1 MHENITA
8 SQFMNVCIVE
18 DSIHIQERLRNMIE
32 QFPEIHISSIA
43 GDLATANQVILKR
56 NEFVDQQETL
66 QAVILDTQLPD
77 GNSLALLKTIKTVSP
92 QIKVVVFSNHA
103 DEECRTLA
111 MRAGADSFLDKSTD
125 SDQLIPLLQLWL
137 HN

>member
-1 MHENITA
+1 
-8 SQFMNVCIVE
+8 
-18 DSIHIQERLRNMIE
+18 MIE
-32 QFPEIHISSIA
+32 QFPEIHVSSIA
-43 GDLATANQVILKR
+43 GDLATATRLILKN
-56 NEFVDQQETL
+56 NEYVEDTEEV

-77 GNSLALLKTIKTVSP
+77 GNSLGLLKTIKASIPT
-92 QIKVVVFSNHA
+92 IKVVVFSNHA
-103 DEECRTLA
+103 DEECRKLA

>member
-1 MHENITA
+1 
-8 SQFMNVCIVE
+8 MNVCIVE
-18 DSIHIQERLRNMIE
+18 DSVHIQERLKNMIE
-32 QFPEIHISSIA
+32 QFPEIHVSSIA
-43 GDLATANQVILKR
+43 GDLATATRLILKN
-56 NEFVDQQETL
+56 NEYVEDTEEV

-77 GNSLALLKTIKTVSP
+77 GNSLGLLKTIKASIPT
-92 QIKVVVFSNHA
+92 IKVVVFSNHA
-103 DEECRTLA
+103 DEECRKLA